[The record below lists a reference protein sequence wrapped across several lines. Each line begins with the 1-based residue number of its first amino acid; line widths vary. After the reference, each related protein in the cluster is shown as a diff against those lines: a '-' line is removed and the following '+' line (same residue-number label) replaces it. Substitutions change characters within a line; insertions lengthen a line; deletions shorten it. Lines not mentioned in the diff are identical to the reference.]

1 MVSLS
6 TWNIFRKNY
15 RGNNVIMVCFP
26 SVCENPLGIEGGLH
40 NITVSSV
47 RGVGYEPWRGRLNSA
62 GIWRPYTNQI
72 YEFLQVRFDQVMTV
86 IGIATQGDSG
96 PCGRVRRFWLYHS
109 LDGMRF
115 ELYNDPI
122 MGNVSRT
129 ACLFNNNFNLHHP
142 FPFPEKR
149 ETGYGIR
156 RFCPIANLFSY
167 HLCEFKP

>member
-15 RGNNVIMVCFP
+15 RANNVMVCFP

-96 PCGRVRRFWLYHS
+96 RCGRVRRFRLYHS

-129 ACLFNNNFNLHHP
+129 GLFVQ
-142 FPFPEKR
+142 
-149 ETGYGIR
+149 
-156 RFCPIANLFSY
+156 
-167 HLCEFKP
+167 